1 MLLLLLVAVSAR
13 AQIEHGKVYNFVNIA
28 NTGKSMVWVSGDQ
41 LSIADTD
48 ESDNKQL
55 WYVVKNEDNSYS
67 LRNLDNGKYLRSPNA
82 TGNARWTTVEN
93 VDDNCKFECVV
104 AGSGHSLRATNSTG
118 GEHEKHYMHYSSA
131 NGGVDRI
138 VCWSTTEPS
147 QWTINKMDI
156 SEKELDYM
164 FASEYKDAYQNILST
179 LFTDYSCSELKSQ
192 YASYSESQMQADA
205 NYQRLS
211 ATLQKMVV
219 KVLSGNWD
227 EANYDVNKS
236 AWDSEYAKKYRVQLY
251 EPYNEPEAA
260 AKAIGIN
267 AHTNMN
273 NPTGIFS
280 DAHEVLYIMV
290 EGTIKEGASLY
301 LASITGHNR
310 LEGYDEGI
318 LLNEGLN
325 IIPTEAA
332 GNNYFINY
340 VVHTFDT
347 SNGKRGK
354 AAKARGL
361 SGFPDLKIHIEG
373 GYING
378 YWNKMGDDLYTADTN
393 DSWNYIEQRATQT
406 DVTVLGEYMTLQFP
420 LRDEDTEQYVDKEDG
435 NKVKWNK
442 GLGSYLNEL
451 VDIEDV
457 INSWD
462 NVMMWERFLLGLLSE
477 KTTLDVAKNPKS
489 PYSSQ
494 ANVVG
499 YIGDETDG
507 GYADYYN
514 VHGLALGVGGN
525 SYMYGSWDHCGYN
538 FNTMESIIKDIP
550 NNVGSHWGPAHEIG
564 HQHQSLITMRGETE
578 VSNNLFSNVVL
589 WYFGKTTS
597 RVNGDNGSLENVL
610 KNFNKEDGNY
620 LTNNIWGMTHMYYKL
635 FLYYHVLGHNPKFY
649 PRLFEMLRQD
659 PIEGMGGTVDGAKAQ
674 LHLYKM
680 VCRAAE
686 EDLTEF
692 FRAHGF
698 FTPLDGFLMG
708 DYGESTY
715 YMTQEQID
723 AAIAEVKANNW
734 NENIAVL
741 FINDATPD
749 GAITSHKGG
758 QLSLYDRDGDD
769 LDKDGDKDEPY
780 PFPLAEMGGYA
791 TFEQSVTD
799 GAELQYTVS
808 GKNVTVNAGGG
819 VGYAIYNKE
828 GELIAFSNKKTF
840 TVSDECATALMWG
853 NATMKVVNADNTT
866 VEVEVDDAVASKHE
880 LLGNLIAEVEAEL
893 QYDDPTRVGYY
904 IAGALDNLRTIC
916 EDAKIVY
923 DNQDVKSYAA
933 AYTKLSEEFYA
944 VTHDAYNHV
953 TMMAGTYRLNSRS
966 NTDYWMSVNA
976 DNKAIGES
984 SNTSSTKQEW
994 VFEATGAEGIFYIKN
1009 ANTSR
1014 YLTTA
1019 VKSTQMVTT
1028 DNKAEAKGYKV
1039 DLVETGVMTLQC
1051 QDGDKQFLNRNG
1063 STVLGW
1069 GDGNDHNSQ
1078 WYITTVSVEQTAGK
1092 LHELNTLVNKT
1103 KELIDEMAE
1112 VTPTQKQTLLQ
1123 TTSPSS
1129 PFYLS
1134 TNACHNTVNNASDG
1148 QGLAG
1153 LLDENV
1159 ATYFHSDWYGTVKDT
1174 HYLQV
1179 DMGAYNLSDLVF
1191 YYTTRDNGDNCPTTI
1206 EVWGSTDGTTFND
1219 KLYTFTGLPTDGAKT
1234 WESPMLSKAKDYSSL
1249 RFMVTAAEGGKKFFV
1264 MSRFGFV
1271 KCEATVESKGEEYVA
1286 KGLTDDALISAYAS
1300 IHKAQ
1305 EKIMVGGATLDEL
1318 TSLYDELSPKYAALE
1333 VIYNK
1338 AKNFAFNTRM
1348 AELKDWKERLS
1359 ILIKQCGTVTYNPAT
1374 PDTEL
1379 ALQADNSANSW
1390 YVSSNADHN
1399 TGTADPDGG
1408 GIFALV
1414 DDDYNTY
1421 FHTRWGGGEISEPHY
1436 IQVDMGQGKTIQEF
1450 VFSYTPRSGSP
1461 APTAMKIYGSND
1473 ASSND
1478 ETSFTEVL
1486 ATITSGL
1493 PAHDSGK
1500 SYTSSTINS
1509 SGAAYRYLRFVVTG
1523 SEGPGNAQ
1531 YGGQYF
1537 FGMME
1542 FDITEMAK
1550 PESYTVTLGNGAG
1563 DDVTEE
1569 LLLTAYKAVQEAQ
1582 SVVDYA
1588 NTESQVQKAIEKLQ
1602 AQYQALEDAKNSV
1615 VYVKYTISTNVA
1627 GGGVI
1632 YEEQPYTTTLTA
1644 PNTLKVDDLDGA
1656 VEVEGY
1662 VVRSMSI
1669 EGASIIVAY
1678 NKMFTVQI
1686 VGGEGQGSVTFGG
1699 TEYFDGDEFDVEG
1712 DFTDDALTVTSVEGY
1727 VYDLGVDHITGEI
1740 IVIYTVDKSD
1750 WSSLVGEVETLI
1762 NSCYTDGVLNY
1773 VNSDFINE
1781 DKMTEVRNAIV
1792 DAQTQCDNATTLGEY
1807 NAAKEALN
1815 QAKSTL
1821 EMAKASAEA
1830 EVIARNEKRE
1840 ALRVL
1845 IGRTTDLINLCEEKP
1860 GDATTALINE
1870 VSVAVTLAQSVVDNQ
1885 GSTEDELNSTIDDL
1899 QAEYNVLAAAQQST
1913 AKAELRAWIA
1923 QTEDL
1928 LAECGAYSYDKQM
1941 IEKPVD
1947 LQVNDVDVAYY
1958 LSTNADQNVVDEN
1971 KQDGGGIGAL
1981 IDGTVDTYMHT
1992 QWSGT
1997 PVGDDHY
2004 IQVKLGNGKGLAEFT
2019 FTYATRKGINADN
2032 TSPAPTIIELY
2043 GSNDGKTFTDKPIAR
2058 FTASDENNPLISYTK
2073 LGEYWTS
2080 GKVELGQSYDYL
2092 RFYVRESNGPGN
2104 KQYGGHFFF
2113 AMSEFALNSIS
2124 YDESNYVYYLESLT
2138 SYGTVTE
2145 EQFLNVAKAK
2155 DDAVALANSSYDK
2168 DELEGAT
2175 ATLQEYYNAL
2185 LAAHNDYSYL
2195 PVTLTTDVENP
2206 VLYVMNSKRG
2216 AGKVLQYNA
2225 GDNDFTIVDAAEVNV
2240 NHLFYFTKGTKKGQ
2254 VYVHPFTA
2262 EGQVLAAIDK
2272 TNGADKVFVAEKEVA
2287 SAMQWTFEQETI
2299 DETVWYSLKGVGAP
2313 YFSHHGGGANKMG
2326 FYGLKDEGS
2335 RFTLTTMMYHT
2346 AKIGQYLHTSLYL
2359 DYPTII
2365 PEGVK
2370 AYIAKNPSEE
2380 GTIDLVKLQGSVL
2393 PANTGVILY
2402 SETPDTYYFLYTDAE
2417 ATDNVS
2423 ENLLKGSASEQYVG
2437 DETGAK
2443 KYYIFGRKNDNVGLY
2458 WARMDYTADGTYVG
2472 NDKGTH
2478 FKASAN
2484 KVYLELDASQPA
2496 LSGFRFRVG
2505 GDETGIEGI
2514 TIDADATIYNL
2525 YGRRV
2530 LEVVTPGLYIINGE
2544 KRYINIK

>member
-1 MLLLLLVAVSAR
+1 MYHLRKLKSMLLLLLVAVSAR

-28 NTGKSMVWVSGDQ
+28 NSGKSMVWVSGDE
-41 LSIADTD
+41 LTIADTK

-82 TGNARWTTVEN
+82 TGNERWTTVETA
-93 VDDNCKFECVV
+93 DDNCKFECVV
-104 AGSGHSLRATNSTG
+104 AGNGYYSLRATNSKG
-118 GEHEKHYMHYSSA
+118 DEHEKHYMHYSSA
-131 NGGVDRI
+131 NGGVNRI
-138 VCWSTTEPS
+138 VCWSTTAPS
-147 QWTINKMDI
+147 QWTINEVTVSAKDLEYI
-156 SEKELDYM
+156 GDKAIYQTALNNLFSDKACTQLKKS
-164 FASEYKDAYQNILST
+164 FANEAAVT
-179 LFTDYSCSELKSQ
+179 
-192 YASYSESQMQADA
+192 ADA
-205 NYQRLS
+205 DYLALP
-211 ATLQKMVV
+211 ATLREMVL
-219 KVLSGNWD
+219 KVYREAWT
-227 EANYDVNKS
+227 EANYDGTKP
-236 AWDSEYAKKYRVQLY
+236 AWGAEYAKKYRVQLY

-280 DAHEVLYIMV
+280 GAHEVLYIMV

-340 VVHTFDT
+340 VVNTFDT

-354 AAKARGL
+354 EAKSRRL
-361 SGFPDLKIHIEG
+361 SDFPDLKIHIEG

-489 PYSSQ
+489 HYSSQ

-525 SYMYGSWDHCGYN
+525 SYMYGSWNHSGYH
-538 FNTMESIIKDIP
+538 FNTMGSIIKDIP
-550 NNVGSHWGPAHEIG
+550 TNVGSHWGPAHEIG

-589 WYFGKTTS
+589 WYFGETTS

-680 VCRAAE
+680 VCQAAE

-723 AAIAEVKANNW
+723 AAIAEVKAHNW
-734 NENIAVL
+734 SENIAVL

-769 LDKDGDKDEPY
+769 LDKDGDRDEPY

-791 TFEQSVTD
+791 TFEESVTD

-916 EDAKIVY
+916 VDAKIVY
-923 DNQDVKSYAA
+923 NNQDVKSYAA

-944 VTHDAYNHV
+944 VTHDAYNRV

-976 DNKAIGES
+976 DNNAIGES
-984 SNTSSTKQEW
+984 SNSSTKQEW

-1153 LLDENV
+1153 LLDEDV
-1159 ATYFHSDWYGTVKDT
+1159 ATYFHSDYWNRVTDT

-1179 DMGAYNLSDLVF
+1179 DMGASNLSDLAF

-1234 WESPMLSKAKDYSSL
+1234 WESPMLSAANGYRSL
-1249 RFMVTAAEGGKKFFV
+1249 RFMVTTAEGGNKFFV
-1264 MSRFGFV
+1264 MSRFGFA
-1271 KCEATVESKGEEYVA
+1271 KCEATVESMGEEYVA
-1286 KGLTDDALISAYAS
+1286 KGLTSDALISAYAS

-1305 EKIMVGGATLDEL
+1305 EKIMVGGATSDEL

-1333 VIYNK
+1333 VIYNN
-1338 AKNFAFNTRM
+1338 AKNSAFNTRM
-1348 AELKDWKERLS
+1348 DELKDWKDRLS
-1359 ILIKQCGTVTYNPAT
+1359 LLIDQCGKVTYTPAT
-1374 PDTEL
+1374 YDGEL
-1379 ALQADNSANSW
+1379 ALQTSNSNENW
-1390 YVSSNADHN
+1390 YVSTNADNNHSYE
-1399 TGTADPDGG
+1399 GTTYKDGD
-1408 GIFALV
+1408 GIAALV
-1414 DDDYNTY
+1414 DNNTNTY
-1421 FHTRWGGGEISEPHY
+1421 FHTRWQGEPVGEAHY
-1436 IQVDMGQGKTIQEF
+1436 IQVDMGEGVTIGDF
-1450 VFSYTPRSGSP
+1450 MFSYTARDNSP
-1461 APTAMKIYGSND
+1461 APTVMTIYGSN
-1473 ASSND
+1473 NVD
-1478 ETSFTEVL
+1478 EFKDV
-1486 ATITSGL
+1486 ITTVNKDWADNNRDGV
-1493 PAHDSGK
+1493 
-1500 SYTSSTINS
+1500 YTSDRIASPK
-1509 SGAAYRYLRFVVTG
+1509 AYRYLRFTVTV
-1523 SEGPGNAQ
+1523 SNGPGNETFHN
-1531 YGGQYF
+1531 QYF
-1537 FGMME
+1537 FGMKEM
-1542 FDITEMAK
+1542 DITAYGR
-1550 PESYTVTLGNGAG
+1550 SDNYTVTLGNEAG
-1563 DDVTEE
+1563 DVTEE

-1588 NTESQVQKAIEKLQ
+1588 NTESQVQKAIDKLQ
-1602 AQYQALEDAKNSV
+1602 AQCQALEDAKNSV
-1615 VYVKYTISTNVA
+1615 VYVEYTIKTNVA

-1632 YEEQPYTTTLTA
+1632 YKEKPYTTTLTA
-1644 PNTLKVDDLDGA
+1644 PNTLTESDLTAIGI
-1656 VEVEGY
+1656 EGY
-1662 VVRSMSI
+1662 PNPEVTVNHETGVISVTYTLDKSALGDLLGGTRVLIDECGGFVNSEFVTENFDALLREANTAWDI
-1669 EGASIIVAY
+1669 AQEVY
-1678 NKMFTVQI
+1678 ETVQTPS
-1686 VGGEGQGSVTFGG
+1686 ELS
-1699 TEYFDGDEFDVEG
+1699 
-1712 DFTDDALTVTSVEGY
+1712 DALNALQTV
-1727 VYDLGVDHITGEI
+1727 H
-1740 IVIYTVDKSD
+1740 DKLYAAKESAKTEMRNQL
-1750 WSSLVGEVETLI
+1750 SSLIRTTETLI
-1762 NSCYTDGVLNY
+1762 YNCY
-1773 VNSDFINE
+1773 
-1781 DKMTEVRNAIV
+1781 
-1792 DAQTQCDNATTLGEY
+1792 
-1807 NAAKEALN
+1807 
-1815 QAKSTL
+1815 
-1821 EMAKASAEA
+1821 EA
-1830 EVIARNEKRE
+1830 ETFLYEGSLNVTKALIAKTNEVLSTANKTYDSEFNAEDYESALHDLTIAKQNLATAIAYATLPVQLTFDASSPVTYKIKIARANTP
-1840 ALRVL
+1840 VL
-1845 IGRTTDLINLCEEKP
+1845 AY
-1860 GDATTALINE
+1860 DASSAM
-1870 VSVAVTLAQSVVDNQ
+1870 VAVTTYELGNKSHAWYFMATTDGKVLIMPYHDRNTTLA
-1885 GSTEDELNSTIDDL
+1885 
-1899 QAEYNVLAAAQQST
+1899 
-1913 AKAELRAWIA
+1913 
-1923 QTEDL
+1923 
-1928 LAECGAYSYDKQM
+1928 
-1941 IEKPVD
+1941 
-1947 LQVNDVDVAYY
+1947 
-1958 LSTNADQNVVDEN
+1958 LSTND
-1971 KQDGGGIGAL
+1971 
-1981 IDGTVDTYMHT
+1981 
-1992 QWSGT
+1992 
-1997 PVGDDHY
+1997 
-2004 IQVKLGNGKGLAEFT
+2004 
-2019 FTYATRKGINADN
+2019 
-2032 TSPAPTIIELY
+2032 
-2043 GSNDGKTFTDKPIAR
+2043 
-2058 FTASDENNPLISYTK
+2058 FTA
-2073 LGEYWTS
+2073 G
-2080 GKVELGQSYDYL
+2080 
-2092 RFYVRESNGPGN
+2092 
-2104 KQYGGHFFF
+2104 
-2113 AMSEFALNSIS
+2113 
-2124 YDESNYVYYLESLT
+2124 
-2138 SYGTVTE
+2138 
-2145 EQFLNVAKAK
+2145 
-2155 DDAVALANSSYDK
+2155 
-2168 DELEGAT
+2168 
-2175 ATLQEYYNAL
+2175 
-2185 LAAHNDYSYL
+2185 
-2195 PVTLTTDVENP
+2195 
-2206 VLYVMNSKRG
+2206 NSKVKGMPIGEEGYTQEWTITNANMNEANR
-2216 AGKVLQYNA
+2216 NA
-2225 GDNDFTIVDAAEVNV
+2225 GWYNITTIN
-2240 NHLFYFTKGTKKGQ
+2240 
-2254 VYVHPFTA
+2254 P
-2262 EGQVLAAIDK
+2262 
-2272 TNGADKVFVAEKEVA
+2272 TNTNTT
-2287 SAMQWTFEQETI
+2287 W
-2299 DETVWYSLKGVGAP
+2299 
-2313 YFSHHGGGANKMG
+2313 YFSNHGGASNKMG
-2326 FYGLKDEGS
+2326 FYNDANDDGS
-2335 RFTLTTMMYHT
+2335 RFQFEKVDFSKSDAYYTLSNYYHNEAKVSGTVTGGTAVGYYPEAAADAYNTAYSNAANVLEDAMATDEDYTNAYNALKAANEALNLIMPEVGTYYIIVSACGDSRGGQLMYALGDNTMKFSNEKTAQSPDALWTFTAEGYMMNLQTGCYVSTSGWGAQLTLVENGAKVVAIESLTTDGQVLLKPEGGYPLHAQDSGSKIVGYVNDNNASAWRIVKVDVNAVIHT
-2346 AKIGQYLHTSLYL
+2346 ATLKYEHAGLFLNYAVAK
-2359 DYPTII
+2359 PV
-2365 PEGVK
+2365 GVK
-2370 AYIAKNPSEE
+2370 AYYIDGTKEINIVDGVGELKLTELE
-2380 GTIDLVKLQGSVL
+2380 GDVI
-2393 PANTGVILY
+2393 PARTAVILY
-2402 SETPDTYYFLYTDAE
+2402 APEIGNDAKTYDFYYTAK
-2417 ATDNVS
+2417 ATDDVS

-2437 DETGAK
+2437 DETSAK
-2443 KYYIFGRKNDNVGLY
+2443 KYYIFGRKDENVGLY

-2472 NDKGTH
+2472 NDEGTH

-2484 KVYLELDASQPA
+2484 KVYLELDAKKAAA
-2496 LSGFRFRVG
+2496 LSGFRFRI
-2505 GDETGIEGI
+2505 GDEETGIKNVV
-2514 TIDADATIYNL
+2514 IDADATIYDL